1 MRNRWLVTGWFF
13 LLLTLLLAGGGLWLR
28 VSNENQ
34 NRAVITVIDYREF
47 WKTADAADMD
57 LDEVLNRL
65 KESGVTH
72 VGVKETSLRDLAYS
86 GEIYLSPWGEFM
98 AFNRNY
104 APELEAAARRAVGE
118 QVISPDKLV
127 LSSDRPDTIRFLQKQ
142 LASRFQPKELLSFK
156 AGGQSYFIIN
166 AELLPLDKPK
176 DPKKPANEF
185 VEVDARLG
193 FDERVLDRLK
203 AGDFNIVLR
212 PDNSMGSN
220 DAYLQEYEELLRKY
234 EVKYLVFGNE
244 VSGAPDRLEVMEDLV
259 KKYGL
264 IIGIIETP
272 VQLQYVEQKGLDEL
286 MAAASYPINR
296 LYSTTNDEF
305 VQTTDERYYRWVR
318 AVVDRG
324 IRILYVSPFK
334 DRKVSYSENINHT
347 LEVIERFHAAI
358 QEKGFTIDQP
368 LPHLSSEQPA
378 PWQQLALS
386 MSLLLAG
393 TVYLFYLF
401 RPGRRFIILLLGLG
415 TAGCLLCNLVV
426 GMDLSKVYAL
436 AAAILYPSLSS
447 LLLLL
452 YLRNHREQSL
462 APKLL
467 AGLAIILG
475 VNALGMLT
483 VVSSLADIRYIMN
496 VRVFSGVKL
505 AFIMPLLLFVV
516 NYFACFAGEEGF
528 KEKVMG
534 FLRMNPN
541 YLVLFTFGVAALALY
556 YYLGRSGNNPQIAV
570 SSLELRFREILESV
584 FLARPRFKEIII
596 GYPSLFAL
604 VYLYHRYKEEVFLLV
619 LGFGMVMGSISM
631 VNSFCHVFTAVTIS
645 ASRTLAGLLVGVF
658 FALLALLGIGILE
671 WILRRCGV
679 IKPHY

>member
-1 MRNRWLVTGWFF
+1 MRNRWLISGWFF

-47 WKTADAADMD
+47 WKTADAADME
-57 LDEVLNRL
+57 LDEVLKQL

-72 VGVKETSLRDLAYS
+72 VGIKETSLRDLAYS

-127 LSSDRPDTIRFLQKQ
+127 LCSDRPDTIRFLQKQ
-142 LASRFQPKELLSFK
+142 LASRFQPEELLSFK
-156 AGGQSYFIIN
+156 ADGQSYFIIN

-193 FDERVLDRLK
+193 FDDRVLDRLK
-203 AGDFNIVLR
+203 AGGFNIVLR

-220 DAYLQEYEELLRKY
+220 DAYLQEYEELVGKY
-234 EVKYLVFGNE
+234 DVKYLVFGNE

-272 VQLQYVEQKGLDEL
+272 VQLKYVEQKGLDEL
-286 MAAASYPINR
+286 MVAAAYPINR

-334 DRKVSYSENINHT
+334 DRKVSYSENINNT
-347 LEVIERFHAAI
+347 QEVIERFHAAI
-358 QEKGFTIDQP
+358 QGKGFTIDQP
-368 LPHLSSEQPA
+368 LPHLSSEQPG

-393 TVYLFYLF
+393 TLYLFYLF

-415 TAGCLLCNLVV
+415 IAGCLLCNLVV
-426 GMDLSKVYAL
+426 GMDLAKVYAL

-447 LLLLL
+447 LLLLI
-452 YLRNHREQSL
+452 YLRNHREQAL
-462 APKLL
+462 ASKLL

-496 VRVFSGVKL
+496 VKVFSGVKL

-541 YLVLFTFGVAALALY
+541 YLVLFTLGVAVLALY

-570 SSLELRFREILESV
+570 SSLELRFREVLESV

-604 VYLYHRYKEEVFLLV
+604 VYLYHRYKEEVILLV
-619 LGFGMVMGSISM
+619 LGFGVVMGSISM

-645 ASRTLAGLLVGVF
+645 ANRTLAGLLVGVF

-679 IKPHY
+679 IS

>member
-1 MRNRWLVTGWFF
+1 MRNRWLISGWFF

-47 WKTADAADMD
+47 WKTADAADME
-57 LDEVLNRL
+57 LDEVLKQL

-72 VGVKETSLRDLAYS
+72 VGIKETSLRDLAYS

-127 LSSDRPDTIRFLQKQ
+127 LCSDRPDTIRFLQKQ
-142 LASRFQPKELLSFK
+142 LASRFQPEELLSFK

-193 FDERVLDRLK
+193 FDDRVLDRLK
-203 AGDFNIVLR
+203 AGGFNIVLR

-220 DAYLQEYEELLRKY
+220 DAYLQEYEELVGKY
-234 EVKYLVFGNE
+234 DVKYLVFGNE

-272 VQLQYVEQKGLDEL
+272 VQLKYVEQKGLDEL
-286 MAAASYPINR
+286 MVAAAYPINR

-334 DRKVSYSENINHT
+334 DRKVSYSENINNT
-347 LEVIERFHAAI
+347 QEVIERFHATI
-358 QEKGFTIDQP
+358 QGKGFTIDQP
-368 LPHLSSEQPA
+368 LPHLSSEQPG

-393 TVYLFYLF
+393 TLYLFYLF

-415 TAGCLLCNLVV
+415 IAGCLLCNLVV
-426 GMDLSKVYAL
+426 GMDLAKVYAL

-447 LLLLL
+447 LLLLI
-452 YLRNHREQSL
+452 YLRNHREQAL
-462 APKLL
+462 ASKLL

-496 VRVFSGVKL
+496 VKVFSGVKL

-541 YLVLFTFGVAALALY
+541 YLVLFTLGVAVLALY

-570 SSLELRFREILESV
+570 SSLELRFREVLESV

-604 VYLYHRYKEEVFLLV
+604 VYLYHRYKEEVILLV
-619 LGFGMVMGSISM
+619 LGFGVVMGSISM

-679 IKPHY
+679 IS